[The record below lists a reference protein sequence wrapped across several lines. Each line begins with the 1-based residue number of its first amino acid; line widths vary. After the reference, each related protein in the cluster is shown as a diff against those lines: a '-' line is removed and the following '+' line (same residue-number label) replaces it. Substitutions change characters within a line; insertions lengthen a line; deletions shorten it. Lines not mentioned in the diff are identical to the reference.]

1 MITVTDTATEKLKEI
16 LDEEGQPEAALRVI
30 VVPQGGGAQYMLAL
44 EDGLADDDLLL
55 HDMGVRV
62 IADIDS
68 APLLDGAVIDYSEGL
83 MRSGFVITNPNI
95 EAVAGG
101 CATGGCA
108 CGGNCGCGGH

>member
-16 LDEEGQPEAALRVI
+16 LDDEGQPEAALRVI

-95 EAVAGG
+95 ETVAS
-101 CATGGCA
+101 GCA
-108 CGGNCGCGGH
+108 CGGNCGCSGH